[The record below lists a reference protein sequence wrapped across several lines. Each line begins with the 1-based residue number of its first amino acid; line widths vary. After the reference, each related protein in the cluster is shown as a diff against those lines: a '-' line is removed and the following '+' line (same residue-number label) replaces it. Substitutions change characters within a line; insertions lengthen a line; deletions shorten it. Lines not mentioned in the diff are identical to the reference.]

1 MNLNKK
7 QFKMEFAGKP
17 LTMEVSRL
25 ADQADAAV
33 LGRHGDTTVL
43 ATVVM
48 GKKDI
53 EKDYFPLMVNYEEK
67 YYAAGKILGSQ
78 YVRREGKSSD
88 EAVLTGRLIDRTI
101 RPLFNQAMRREVQV
115 VVTVLSFDGEN
126 DPDFIGLLSASL
138 ALAISPTPW
147 DGPVA
152 GVRLVKFQE
161 NSGLHL
167 NPTYQET
174 AEGKLLFEAFVSGT
188 KERLNMI
195 ELEGLEAGEK
205 EVVEAFTKAQ
215 EEIAKLIAWQESIVK
230 EIGQEK
236 SKVSLAMPDEALKER
251 IMSFLSDKL
260 EKAVYIKDK
269 KEMYAS
275 MDALKTSLKEFLV
288 GAGHDEKALA
298 ASESLFEEA
307 INDLVH
313 EKILKENKRPD
324 GRKTDE
330 LRELHAEVAVL
341 PRVHGSSL
349 FIRGNTQS
357 LSVAT
362 LGAPGDQQMV
372 ETLEFSGKRRFLLH
386 YNFPPYSVGE
396 IGPFRGPGR
405 REIGHGNLAYKALK
419 NLLPAQ
425 EEFPY
430 TIRLVSEILS
440 SNGSSSMA
448 TVCAGSLA
456 LMDAGVPLKKP
467 AAGIAMGLMLNEKG
481 DFKVLTDIQGPEDHH
496 GDMDFKAAGTESG
509 LTAIQMD
516 VKIQGITIEMLEK
529 TLEQAKAA
537 RLQILKTLRSALPE
551 PRKELSPFAPRIIS
565 LQINPEQIGDV
576 IGPGGKVI
584 NGIIE
589 ATGVSSID
597 IEDDGRVFI
606 TAVNKEAAEKALKQ
620 VMEITREYKVGDII
634 EGTVVKILEFG
645 AIVEFGGRD
654 GMIHVSELKEGFV
667 KKVED
672 VVKVGDFVRAKIVKM
687 EGGKIGLSIKQLKD

>member
-1 MNLNKK
+1 MELNKK
-7 QFKMEFAGKP
+7 QFKTEFAGKP
-17 LTMEVSRL
+17 LTLEVSRIG
-25 ADQADAAV
+25 DQADAAV

-67 YYAAGKILGSQ
+67 FYAVGKILGSRF
-78 YVRREGKSSD
+78 VRREGKSSD
-88 EAVLTGRLIDRTI
+88 EAILTGRLIDRTI
-101 RPLFNQAMRREVQV
+101 RPLFDQRMRREVQV
-115 VVTVLSFDGEN
+115 VVTVLTLDGEN
-126 DPDFIGLLSASL
+126 DPDFIGLLSASA

-147 DGPVA
+147 GGPVA
-152 GVRLVKFQE
+152 GVRLAKFQ
-161 NSGLHL
+161 GDAKLHF
-167 NPTYQET
+167 NPTYQEM
-174 AEGKLLFEAFVSGT
+174 AGGELSFEAFVSGT
-188 KERLNMI
+188 KDRLNMI
-195 ELEGLEAGEK
+195 ELEGVEAAEK
-205 EVVEAFTKAQ
+205 EVAQAFAEAQ
-215 EEIAKLIAWQESIVK
+215 EEIKKLIAWQESIVK

-236 SKVSLAMPDEALKER
+236 TEVSLAEPDEALKDR
-251 IMSFLSDKL
+251 IAGFLSDKL

-269 KEMYAS
+269 KEMYAA
-275 MDALKTSLKEFLV
+275 MDALKSSLKEFLI

-362 LGAPGDQQMV
+362 LGAPGDQKLV
-372 ETLEFSGKRRFLLH
+372 ETIEFSGKERFMLH

-481 DFKVLTDIQGPEDHH
+481 DYKVLTDIQGPEDHH
-496 GDMDFKAAGTESG
+496 GDMDFKAAGTDSG
-509 LTAIQMD
+509 VTAIQMD

-537 RLQILKTLRSALPE
+537 RLQILKTLNSALPE

-576 IGPGGKVI
+576 IGPGGKII

-589 ATGVSSID
+589 ATGVTSID

-606 TAVNKEAAEKALKQ
+606 TAANKDAAEKALSQ
-620 VMEITREYKVGDII
+620 VMEITREYKVGDVI